1 MPTKGSILSLPQF
14 PVSSVSPSGS
24 NIASSCP
31 SGPLPSPRE
40 TMHAPS
46 SYQGNGTNTLGCL
59 GTKVDGLDNT
69 LKQFQERVK
78 VFQKIISAMDS
89 ELKTLRSSFNE
100 ERTARITLEK
110 KLRQDIQPIIPKE
123 IVKGKMKGK
132 GRAEDKDPH
141 HGDFLAITSAAFYKM
156 MGCKGT
162 KDLPDLLPNGD
173 YWIDRD
179 GDEYLRP
186 NWKKDWKGAND
197 AWEFP
202 RINYVR
208 TNGPILAKRPGFDM
222 SASCFSNADI
232 GKRVKALFVAAK
244 AKYMLS
250 DSKHDAIAQTGR
262 QNIRKTR
269 VCISL
274 SPFTPDPPDFLM

>member
-1 MPTKGSILSLPQF
+1 MLPLGKNTASHSMSEVDQNLGQGSGPLGRRLAHGCVQAQSGGTK
-14 PVSSVSPSGS
+14 VSSNQVDTLRGQTPSAPPICLKR
-24 NIASSCP
+24 NHDSCP
-31 SGPLPSPRE
+31 RKDPYFHSHNSQHLLYLHLAQYHIVASIRTLPSPRE
-40 TMHAPS
+40 TMHTPS

-78 VFQKIISAMDS
+78 VFQKIISAMD
-89 ELKTLRSSFNE
+89 K
-100 ERTARITLEK
+100 
-110 KLRQDIQPIIPKE
+110 
-123 IVKGKMKGK
+123 IVKGKRKGK

-156 MGCKGT
+156 MDANGT

-173 YWIDRD
+173 YWIDHD

-202 RINYVR
+202 LIN
-208 TNGPILAKRPGFDM
+208 F
-222 SASCFSNADI
+222 
-232 GKRVKALFVAAK
+232 
-244 AKYMLS
+244 
-250 DSKHDAIAQTGR
+250 
-262 QNIRKTR
+262 
-269 VCISL
+269 
-274 SPFTPDPPDFLM
+274 